1 MLFVAIIGYAVIG
14 NSSTDMPLITDILSH
29 TSSYTLTPCPHL
41 IYTYSHTHTFLH
53 VPHLHTHILS
63 HIYSPISSGTLST
76 PSTPLSS
83 GTFLTAR
90 LGRTLVGQ
98 YYKKLQREADFRFG
112 LIRTRENA
120 EGIAFYDSEA
130 KLEQINLWTLFERVV
145 SNQLGIIKTQRNL
158 ELFTTS
164 YDYLVFV
171 IPYLVSYSCMNH
183 YFGFIID
190 CID

>member
-1 MLFVAIIGYAVIG
+1 M
-14 NSSTDMPLITDILSH
+14 SSSH
-29 TSSYTLTPCPHL
+29 IHIFSYTYFLTRSTPA
-41 IYTYSHTHTFLH
+41 
-53 VPHLHTHILS
+53 HTHILTRILFHTS
-63 HIYSPISSGTLST
+63 SPPSSAT
-76 PSTPLSS
+76 PSTPPSS

-171 IPYLVSYSCMNH
+171 IPYLVS
-183 YFGFIID
+183 
-190 CID
+190 

>member
-1 MLFVAIIGYAVIG
+1 M
-14 NSSTDMPLITDILSH
+14 
-29 TSSYTLTPCPHL
+29 
-41 IYTYSHTHTFLH
+41 
-53 VPHLHTHILS
+53 
-63 HIYSPISSGTLST
+63 
-76 PSTPLSS
+76 
-83 GTFLTAR
+83 
-90 LGRTLVGQ
+90 VGQ

-130 KLEQINLWTLFERVV
+130 KLEQMNLWTLFERVI

-171 IPYLVSYSCMNH
+171 IPYLVS
-183 YFGFIID
+183 FP
-190 CID
+190 